1 MTSSWLSHDLGT
13 IYRPGTKWGLDLI
26 SQVLQALLST
36 NSDMLDWQKKLIKDI
51 IMNITWSD
59 CSLQTWCKMR
69 TWFNVSGSPRLSRN
83 LAAIYIPDTKWGPDL
98 VSQVPHTPLPSNFV
112 RYGGDNKRI
121 SSIMPSYLSGG
132 FGTICRSGIPNKDQ
146 SWYLRLH
153 IHHHLET
160 FLGIL
165 GWQTNFISDIFMVV
179 TWLCY
184 NLQTMCKM
192 RSRYSISSSTYT
204 IAFKLCQISWENK
217 RISLKM

>member
-13 IYRPGTKWGLDLI
+13 IYIPGTKWGLDLI

-36 NSDMLDWQKKLIKDI
+36 NYLRCVRLAKKIDKRHHHEYHVIWLQFTDLMQNEDQIWYLKFHIHHCLQTLSDM
-51 IMNITWSD
+51 
-59 CSLQTWCKMR
+59 
-69 TWFNVSGSPRLSRN
+69 V
-83 LAAIYIPDTKWGPDL
+83 
-98 VSQVPHTPLPSNFV
+98 
-112 RYGGDNKRI
+112 GGNKRI
-121 SSIMPSYLSGG
+121 SSMMPSYLSGG

-146 SWYLRLH
+146 SWYLRFH
-153 IHHHLET
+153 IHHHLQT

-165 GWQTNFISDIFMVV
+165 GWQKNFISDIFIVV